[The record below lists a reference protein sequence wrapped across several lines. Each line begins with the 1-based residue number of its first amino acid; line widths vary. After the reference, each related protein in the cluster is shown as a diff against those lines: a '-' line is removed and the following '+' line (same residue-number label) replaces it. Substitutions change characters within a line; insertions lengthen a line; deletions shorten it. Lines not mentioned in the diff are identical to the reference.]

1 MNQEKLKIINTL
13 KPEDLSINIERYQLK
28 NNFHKG
34 AIGALMD
41 EYERAAAEFK
51 NLISKIPEPDFV
63 KIVDPDTKD
72 EDCRSV
78 QTIISHVINSGYSYA
93 NYIRDWFSIPK
104 ASPERRP
111 YFRDEFSEEIDKML
125 SYTSETLEGKWEYS
139 DDEIM
144 KVKMIVRWGPQYDL
158 EQLLEH
164 AIVHI
169 LRHRR
174 QIEKF
179 ISAGSLK
186 SP

>member
-1 MNQEKLKIINTL
+1 MKK
-13 KPEDLSINIERYQLK
+13 KYR
-28 NNFHKG
+28 KG
-34 AIGALMD
+34 GIGAVMD
-41 EYERAAAEFK
+41 EYERAAADLK
-51 NLISKIPEPDFV
+51 NLIANISEIDFI
-63 KIVDPDTKD
+63 KIVDQETKD

-78 QTIISHVINSGYSYA
+78 QTIVSHVTNSGYGYA

-104 ASPERRP
+104 SSPERRLISQND
-111 YFRDEFSEEIDKML
+111 FLMELDKML
-125 SYTSETLEGKWEYS
+125 AYTSETLQDKWELT

-164 AIVHI
+164 AVVHI

-179 ISAGSLK
+179 IALSYIQKLSA
-186 SP
+186 

>member
-1 MNQEKLKIINTL
+1 MKKHF
-13 KPEDLSINIERYQLK
+13 R
-28 NNFHKG
+28 KG

-41 EYERAAAEFK
+41 EYERASADLK
-51 NLISKIPEPDFV
+51 NLIGQIPVTDIE
-63 KIVDPDTKD
+63 KIVDPVAKD

-78 QTIISHVINSGYSYA
+78 QTIVSHVTNSGYGYA

-104 ASPERRP
+104 SSPERRLILQK
-111 YFRDEFSEEIDKML
+111 DFSLELDKML
-125 SYTSETLEGKWEYS
+125 AYTVETLQDKWELT
-139 DDEIM
+139 DEEII
-144 KVKMIVRWGPQYDL
+144 KVNMIVRWGPQYNL

-179 ISAGSLK
+179 VATGKISIS
-186 SP
+186 SNE